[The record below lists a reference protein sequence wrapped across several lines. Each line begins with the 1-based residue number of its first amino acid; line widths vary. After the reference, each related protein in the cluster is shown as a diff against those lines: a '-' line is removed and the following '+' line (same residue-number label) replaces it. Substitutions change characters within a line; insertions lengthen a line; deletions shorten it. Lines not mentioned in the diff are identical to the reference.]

1 MAIRGACSA
10 LGNWMGKP
18 ILANHHFG
26 DNQWVVSRIVDHREN
41 WFQIMANFVSI
52 VFFFCL
58 ASLAALVYVACLFM
72 SFRFHAGSYEQEIW
86 RLKRAI
92 STAPGAFELAD
103 APLVTLY
110 WAVSSTTIF
119 GPI

>member
-1 MAIRGACSA
+1 
-10 LGNWMGKP
+10 
-18 ILANHHFG
+18 
-26 DNQWVVSRIVDHREN
+26 
-41 WFQIMANFVSI
+41 
-52 VFFFCL
+52 
-58 ASLAALVYVACLFM
+58 M

-110 WAVSSTTIF
+110 WAVSSNIVF